1 MTEVLIIIGVVLVL
15 ALIAA
20 LIMGR
25 QAKTRR
31 DEGHRI
37 EAREHREEA
46 GIRSARADSKEA
58 EAEEKARE
66 GQARQGR
73 GRRARRRSPAR
84 SARPQTSAMRTPTRS
99 TPTSTPTPMATRA
112 VASGTASAER

>member
-15 ALIAA
+15 TLIAA

-25 QAKTRR
+25 RAKTRR

-58 EAEEKARE
+58 EAEEKAARAKRAKAE
-66 GQARQGR
+66 ADEHAALARQ
-73 GRRARRRSPAR
+73 
-84 SARPQTSAMRTPTRS
+84 
-99 TPTSTPTPMATRA
+99 
-112 VASGTASAER
+112 ERKAADERHAHADEIDPDVDPNADGDAGDRERDRVR